1 MRSDAEKSFKRK
13 YRMSVGAF
21 DSLVSVLRPELETD
35 EFMGSKVGGAISVQ
49 SQVAMTIRWLSGASY
64 LDLCDVHG
72 VSRSTFYSIW

>member
-35 EFMGSKVGGAISVQ
+35 EFMGSKG
-49 SQVAMTIRWLSGASY
+49 
-64 LDLCDVHG
+64 
-72 VSRSTFYSIW
+72 RSIPRSAWNL